1 MNDLFSWWT
10 GSNLQI
16 AIVLFLVLCALG
28 TLVSLALV
36 GSDKRS
42 KREQAHDD
50 AEQQRAVRK
59 SMRAGTAY
67 GEQA

>member
-1 MNDLFSWWT
+1 MTAIFSWWT
-10 GSNLQI
+10 GSNVQI
-16 AIVLFLVLCALG
+16 SIVLFLVLCALG

>member
-1 MNDLFSWWT
+1 MNDLFSWWH

-16 AIVLFLVLCALG
+16 SLVLFCVLCALG

-50 AEQQRAVRK
+50 AEQVKAVRK
-59 SMRAGTAY
+59 VSSANYWGKA
-67 GEQA
+67 

>member
-1 MNDLFSWWT
+1 MNDIFSWWHW
-10 GSNLQI
+10 GNVQI

>member
-1 MNDLFSWWT
+1 MNDLFSWWH

-16 AIVLFLVLCALG
+16 SLVLFCVLCALG
-28 TLVSLALV
+28 TLVSLALT

-50 AEQQRAVRK
+50 DEQERAVRK

-67 GEQA
+67 GEKA